1 MLLISPQGRFRWKK
15 IQYSVTSNSK
25 FLMSQRKENSEK
37 SMSTTKDPLPFLCFY
52 CYSQSLKSFFRLI
65 VFFFC
70 SFFFY
75 CEHIL
80 LYYCGLLGLLENSR
94 EAGIITQNHVWLH
107 ALSLPTL
114 CRITHSLFK
123 TLSLSPSLSRVS
135 AAHLFP
141 IKCLISSTIITPG
154 HYSS

>member
-1 MLLISPQGRFRWKK
+1 MI
-15 IQYSVTSNSK
+15 
-25 FLMSQRKENSEK
+25 
-37 SMSTTKDPLPFLCFY
+37 
-52 CYSQSLKSFFRLI
+52 
-65 VFFFC
+65 FFFWWVKEKKTLRSLWAEQKNLC
-70 SFFFY
+70 LSCVSIVILKVSNHFLDWLFFSFAPFFVLFY

-80 LYYCGLLGLLENSR
+80 IYTCGLLGLLENSI